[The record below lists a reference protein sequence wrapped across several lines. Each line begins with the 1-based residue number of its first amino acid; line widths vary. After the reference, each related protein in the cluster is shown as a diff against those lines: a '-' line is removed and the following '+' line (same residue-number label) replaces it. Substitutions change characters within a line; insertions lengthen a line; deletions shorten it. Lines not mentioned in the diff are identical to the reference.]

1 MTTFIAIQ
9 QLTLHGNT
17 YTAGQV
23 IADDDVPTTTLRRF
37 IDRGLIEAIG
47 DSASSVA
54 RSDTAYTSASL
65 AANAQESGVITL
77 AKTFMVLSATTNYP
91 ARVRLYTD
99 IESRDA
105 DAARPIGTDPTGNH
119 GLIMDL
125 VTTAEDLTW
134 KHLCVAGSVF
144 DETTSCPIIVTNLDS
159 EARSIEAT
167 INWISMEA

>member
-1 MTTFIAIQ
+1 MTTYIAIQ
-9 QLTLHGNT
+9 QLTLNGSV
-17 YTAGQV
+17 YTAGQI
-23 IADDDVPTTTLRRF
+23 IADADVPTTTLRRF

-47 DSASSVA
+47 SAA
-54 RSDTAYTSASL
+54 IRTDTAYTSASL
-65 AANAQESGVITL
+65 AASAQESGVISL

-105 DAARPIGTDPTGNH
+105 DAARAIGTDPTGNH

-125 VTTAEDLTW
+125 VTTTEDLTW

-159 EARSIEAT
+159 VSRSIVAT
-167 INWISMEA
+167 INWIQMEA

>member
-23 IADDDVPTTTLRRF
+23 IADEDVPTTTLRRF

-65 AANAQESGVITL
+65 AANAQESG
-77 AKTFMVLSATTNYP
+77 
-91 ARVRLYTD
+91 
-99 IESRDA
+99 
-105 DAARPIGTDPTGNH
+105 
-119 GLIMDL
+119 
-125 VTTAEDLTW
+125 
-134 KHLCVAGSVF
+134 
-144 DETTSCPIIVTNLDS
+144 
-159 EARSIEAT
+159 
-167 INWISMEA
+167 